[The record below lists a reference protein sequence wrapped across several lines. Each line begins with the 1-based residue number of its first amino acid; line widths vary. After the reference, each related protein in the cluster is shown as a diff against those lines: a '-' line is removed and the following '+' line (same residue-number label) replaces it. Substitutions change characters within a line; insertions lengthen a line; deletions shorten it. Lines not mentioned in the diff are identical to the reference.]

1 MFEGVLPAII
11 TPFKRNPAMSLDIP
25 GLEKNIEFLLSR
37 GIHGI
42 VPCGSTGE
50 SATLTFEEHEKVIKV
65 TVDKVNGE
73 IPVLAGTGS
82 NNTAE
87 AIRLT
92 KAAKDIGADGVLAIS
107 PYYNKP
113 NRAGLIKHYHKL
125 ADLDIPVIVYNVPSR
140 TGQNLEPD
148 LIAELAKHPNI
159 WGVKEASGNIGQIS
173 RIIEE
178 TQDDDFIV
186 ISGDDNITLPIMAL
200 GGAGVISVAANIDP
214 KRMVEMYEAIL
225 LGDYQKALVLNFALS
240 PLFRSMFIDT
250 NPIPVKKAVELM
262 GLAGGPVRLPL
273 SDLDAKKTEE
283 LRKVIAALPK
293 ETAKKAPAAKRPVK
307 AAKKAAPKKTVVKTA
322 PQKKAMPKRSAPK
335 KKPVAKRTR

>member
-11 TPFKRNPAMSLDIP
+11 TPLKRNSATDLDIQ
-25 GLEKNIEFLLSR
+25 GLKRNIDFLVSG

-50 SATLTFEEHEKVIKV
+50 SATLTFEEHEKVIEV
-65 TVDKVNGE
+65 VVNSVNGR

-87 AIRLT
+87 AVRLT
-92 KAAKDIGADGVLAIS
+92 KAAKDIGADGVLIIS

-113 NRAGLIKHYHKL
+113 NRSGLIKHYTKL
-125 ADLDIPVIVYNVPSR
+125 ADLDLPVVMYNVPGR

-148 LIAELAKHPNI
+148 LVAELACHPNI
-159 WGVKEASGNIGQIS
+159 VAIKEASGNIGQIS

-178 TQDDDFIV
+178 TQDEDFAV

-200 GGAGVISVAANIDP
+200 GGAGVISVAANVDP
-214 KRMVEMYEAIL
+214 ERMVAMYEAMKE
-225 LGDYQKALVLNFALS
+225 GDYQKALVLHFALS

-262 GLAGGPVRLPL
+262 GMAGGPVRLPL
-273 SDLDAKKTEE
+273 DDLDEKRTEQLRKVLATIPAKKTM
-283 LRKVIAALPK
+283 
-293 ETAKKAPAAKRPVK
+293 
-307 AAKKAAPKKTVVKTA
+307 KKTPARGKV
-322 PQKKAMPKRSAPK
+322 PLNNRS
-335 KKPVAKRTR
+335 R

>member
-11 TPFKRNPAMSLDIP
+11 TPFKRNPAMSLDVS
-25 GLEKNIEFLLSR
+25 GLEQNIGFLLSC

-50 SATLTFEEHEKVIKV
+50 SATLTFEEHEKVIHV
-65 TVDKVNGE
+65 AVDKVNGK

-92 KAAKDIGADGVLAIS
+92 KAAKDIGADGVLVIS

-113 NRAGLIKHYHKL
+113 NRAGLVKHYTKL
-125 ADLDIPVIVYNVPSR
+125 ADLDIPVVVYNVPGR

-148 LIAELAKHPNI
+148 LIAELAQHPNI
-159 WGVKEASGNIGQIS
+159 VGVKEASGNIGQIS

-178 TQDDDFIV
+178 TQDEDFSV

-200 GGAGVISVAANIDP
+200 GGAGVISVAANVDP
-214 KRMVEMYEAIL
+214 ARMVAMYEAMKK
-225 LGDYQKALVLNFALS
+225 GDSQKALVLHFALS

-250 NPIPVKKAVELM
+250 NPIPVKKAVGLM
-262 GLAGGPVRLPL
+262 GMAGGPVRLPL
-273 SDLDAKKTEE
+273 DELDEKRTEQLKKV
-283 LRKVIAALPK
+283 LAAIPTK
-293 ETAKKAPAAKRPVK
+293 PAAKRAVHKKVPQK
-307 AAKKAAPKKTVVKTA
+307 PAARKPAAK
-322 PQKKAMPKRSAPK
+322 QQSR
-335 KKPVAKRTR
+335 